1 MAYTSNSEF
10 DLETRVQITN
20 EVPTLRS
27 FQQMHHSLQSS
38 DTWKWLIGD
47 ETVTYELPVGGKYV
61 KDADGNLNELYADP
75 VKIVN
80 GKKAAK
86 YGPKI
91 SQKWNPKKGI
101 YEEHIPHYHK
111 KEINGTWV
119 VEQDLFLHEV
129 YRYLSTIYPD
139 HPDWLNLLTRN
150 EIIDAFNNAAAMVDY
165 KPNNEFFKLVEI
177 GRAHV

>member
-80 GKKAAK
+80 G
-86 YGPKI
+86 
-91 SQKWNPKKGI
+91 SQVWP
-101 YEEHIPHYHK
+101 
-111 KEINGTWV
+111 
-119 VEQDLFLHEV
+119 
-129 YRYLSTIYPD
+129 
-139 HPDWLNLLTRN
+139 
-150 EIIDAFNNAAAMVDY
+150 
-165 KPNNEFFKLVEI
+165 
-177 GRAHV
+177 